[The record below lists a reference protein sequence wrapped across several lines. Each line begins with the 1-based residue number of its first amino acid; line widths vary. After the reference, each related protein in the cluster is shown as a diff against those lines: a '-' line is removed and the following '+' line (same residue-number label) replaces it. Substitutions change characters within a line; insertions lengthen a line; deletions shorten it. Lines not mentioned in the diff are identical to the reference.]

1 MSIVTGETGPVDL
14 SIRNTSSLGCFSID
28 YSASGAGAESGG
40 EGASV
45 GLIVTRPSLIRLTKT
60 TYPHSGAP
68 GSTNLAEPG
77 RWSCCSLA
85 RVKAWVVRQ
94 LGGPESL
101 NFEEIA
107 PGEPAEGMVRIRVR
121 AAAINFPDALMVAG
135 LYQVKPELPFVPGVE
150 VSGEVVSAPPGT
162 GFEAGDRVMA
172 LVDNAGL
179 TRGGYAE
186 IADAAPQSVSRMPD
200 KMSFEEGAGFTLV
213 FQTGWFGLHRRA
225 NLKPGE
231 TLLVHAGAGGVG
243 SAAIQLGKAAGAT
256 VIATAGSDEKVEVC
270 RRLGADHAVNY
281 KTEDFVEEVKRVTAG
296 RGADVV
302 FDPVGGDV
310 YDRSTKC
317 IAFEGRIVIVGFTSG
332 RIPQAA
338 TNHVLIK
345 NYSVVGLHWGLY
357 TKRAPELIAP
367 AARALLDLYDS
378 GKIKPHISI
387 RLPLSEAPRALAT
400 VAEGKSTGK
409 VILTV

>member
-1 MSIVTGETGPVDL
+1 L
-14 SIRNTSSLGCFSID
+14 
-28 YSASGAGAESGG
+28 
-40 EGASV
+40 
-45 GLIVTRPSLIRLTKT
+45 
-60 TYPHSGAP
+60 
-68 GSTNLAEPG
+68 
-77 RWSCCSLA
+77 
-85 RVKAWVVRQ
+85 KAWVVRQ

-101 NFEEIA
+101 QFEEI
-107 PGEPAEGMVRIRVR
+107 PSGEPADGMVRIKVR
-121 AAAINFPDALMVAG
+121 AAAINFPDVLMVAG

-150 VSGEVVSAPPGT
+150 VSGEVLSAPPAS
-162 GFEAGDRVMA
+162 GFKVGDRVMA
-172 LVDNAGL
+172 LLDSAGL
-179 TRGGYAE
+179 TRGGFAE
-186 IADAAPQSVSRMPD
+186 IADAAPASVTLMPD
-200 KMSFEEGAGFTLV
+200 KMPFEDGAGFTLV

-225 NLKPGE
+225 NLQPGE

-256 VIATAGSDEKVEVC
+256 VIATAGSDAKVEVC
-270 RRLGADHAVNY
+270 RKLGADHAVNY
-281 KTEDFVEEVKRVTAG
+281 KTGDFVDEVKRITEG

-338 TNHVLIK
+338 ANHVLIK

-357 TKRAPELIAP
+357 TRRAPELIAP
-367 AARALLDLYDS
+367 AARALLDLYEA
-378 GKIKPHISI
+378 GKIKPYIST
-387 RLPLSEAPRALAT
+387 RLPLSQAPRALAT
-400 VAEGKSTGK
+400 VGEGKSTGK

>member
-1 MSIVTGETGPVDL
+1 
-14 SIRNTSSLGCFSID
+14 
-28 YSASGAGAESGG
+28 
-40 EGASV
+40 
-45 GLIVTRPSLIRLTKT
+45 
-60 TYPHSGAP
+60 
-68 GSTNLAEPG
+68 
-77 RWSCCSLA
+77 
-85 RVKAWVVRQ
+85 
-94 LGGPESL
+94 
-101 NFEEIA
+101 
-107 PGEPAEGMVRIRVR
+107 MVRIRVR

-135 LYQVKPELPFVPGVE
+135 LYQVKPDLPFVPGVE

-162 GFEAGDRVMA
+162 GFNAGDRVMA

-179 TRGGYAE
+179 TRGGYSE
-186 IADAAPQSVSRMPD
+186 IADAAPQSVSRIPD
-200 KMSFEEGAGFTLV
+200 KMSFEEGAGFTLA

-225 NLKPGE
+225 NLKAGE

-281 KTEDFVEEVKRVTAG
+281 KTEDFVEEVKRVTGG

-317 IAFEGRIVIVGFTSG
+317 VAFEGRIVIVGFTSG

-338 TNHVLIK
+338 TNHVPIK

-378 GKIKPHISI
+378 GKIKPHISARI
-387 RLPLSEAPRALAT
+387 PLSEAPRALAI

>member
-1 MSIVTGETGPVDL
+1 M
-14 SIRNTSSLGCFSID
+14 
-28 YSASGAGAESGG
+28 
-40 EGASV
+40 
-45 GLIVTRPSLIRLTKT
+45 
-60 TYPHSGAP
+60 
-68 GSTNLAEPG
+68 
-77 RWSCCSLA
+77 
-85 RVKAWVVRQ
+85 KAWVVRE
-94 LGGPESL
+94 LGGPECL
-101 NFEEIA
+101 HLEEIA
-107 PGEPAEGMVRIRVR
+107 PGEPADGFVRIRVR

-150 VSGEVVSAPPGT
+150 VSGEVVSAPPAS
-162 GFEAGDRVMA
+162 GFKAGDRVMA
-172 LVDNAGL
+172 LLDSTGL
-179 TRGGYAE
+179 THGGYSE
-186 IADAAPQSVSRMPD
+186 VADAAPGSVSRMPD
-200 KMSFEEGAGFTLV
+200 TMSFEEGAGFTLV
-213 FQTGWFGLHRRA
+213 YQTGWFGLHRRA
-225 NLKPGE
+225 GLKAGE

-256 VIATAGSDEKVEVC
+256 VVATAGSDEKVAVC
-270 RRLGADHAVNY
+270 RTLGADHAINY
-281 KTEDFVEEVKRVTAG
+281 KSQDFVEEVKRITGG

-338 TNHVLIK
+338 ANHVLIK

-357 TKRAPELIAP
+357 ARRAPELIPP
-367 AARALLDLYDS
+367 ATRALVDLYEA
-378 GKIKPHISI
+378 GKIKPYIST
-387 RLPLSEAPRALAT
+387 RLPLTDAPRALAT

>member
-1 MSIVTGETGPVDL
+1 
-14 SIRNTSSLGCFSID
+14 
-28 YSASGAGAESGG
+28 
-40 EGASV
+40 
-45 GLIVTRPSLIRLTKT
+45 
-60 TYPHSGAP
+60 
-68 GSTNLAEPG
+68 
-77 RWSCCSLA
+77 
-85 RVKAWVVRQ
+85 
-94 LGGPESL
+94 
-101 NFEEIA
+101 
-107 PGEPAEGMVRIRVR
+107 VR

-150 VSGEVVSAPPGT
+150 VSGEVVSAPAT
-162 GFEAGDRVMA
+162 SGFKPGDRVMA
-172 LVDNAGL
+172 LVDNIGL
-179 TRGGYAE
+179 THGGYSE
-186 IADAAPQSVSRMPD
+186 IADAAPGSVTRIPDTMP
-200 KMSFEEGAGFTLV
+200 FEEAAGFTLI

-225 NLKPGE
+225 NLQAGE

-270 RRLGADHAVNY
+270 RKLGADHALNY
-281 KTEDFVEEVKRVTAG
+281 KTQDFVEEVKKITAG

-317 IAFEGRIVIVGFTSG
+317 IAFEGRILIVGFTSG

-338 TNHVLIK
+338 ANHVLIK

-357 TKRAPELIAP
+357 AKRAPELIP
-367 AARALLDLYDS
+367 PGMKALLDLYDA
-378 GKIKPHISI
+378 GKIKTYIGT
-387 RLPLSEAPRALAT
+387 RLPLGDAPRALAT
-400 VAEGKSTGK
+400 VAEGKSMGK

>member
-1 MSIVTGETGPVDL
+1 M
-14 SIRNTSSLGCFSID
+14 R
-28 YSASGAGAESGG
+28 
-40 EGASV
+40 
-45 GLIVTRPSLIRLTKT
+45 
-60 TYPHSGAP
+60 
-68 GSTNLAEPG
+68 
-77 RWSCCSLA
+77 
-85 RVKAWVVRQ
+85 
-94 LGGPESL
+94 
-101 NFEEIA
+101 FEEIA
-107 PGEPAEGMVRIRVR
+107 PGEPGEGMVRINVR

-135 LYQVKPELPFVPGVE
+135 LYQVKPDLPFVPGVE
-150 VSGEVVSAPPGT
+150 VSGEVMSAPPAS
-162 GFEAGDRVMA
+162 GFKPGDRVMA
-172 LVDNAGL
+172 LLDSAGL
-179 TRGGYAE
+179 THGGYSE
-186 IADAAPQSVSRMPD
+186 IADASPASVTRMPD
-200 KMSFEEGAGFTLV
+200 NMSFDEGAGFTLI

-225 NLKPGE
+225 NIQAGE

-270 RRLGADHAVNY
+270 RQLGADHAVNY
-281 KTEDFVEEVKRVTAG
+281 KTQDFVEEVKKITRG

-317 IAFEGRIVIVGFTSG
+317 IAFEGRIVLVGFTSG

-357 TKRAPELIAP
+357 KKRAPELIPP
-367 AARALLDLYDS
+367 AADALLELYEA
-378 GKIKPHISI
+378 GKIKPHIST
-387 RLPLSEAPRALAT
+387 RFPLRHAPRALAT

>member
-1 MSIVTGETGPVDL
+1 LP
-14 SIRNTSSLGCFSID
+14 
-28 YSASGAGAESGG
+28 
-40 EGASV
+40 
-45 GLIVTRPSLIRLTKT
+45 PS
-60 TYPHSGAP
+60 HSGPTPTMDA
-68 GSTNLAEPG
+68 
-77 RWSCCSLA
+77 
-85 RVKAWVVRQ
+85 VKAWVVRE

-101 NFEEIA
+101 QFEEVDA
-107 PGEPAEGMVRIRVR
+107 GEPADGMVRVAVR

-135 LYQVKPELPFVPGVE
+135 TYQSKPALPFVPGVE
-150 VSGEVVSAPPGT
+150 VSGEVMSAPASS
-162 GFEAGDRVMA
+162 GFKAGDRVMA
-172 LVDNAGL
+172 LLDSGGL

-186 IADAAPQSVSRMPD
+186 IADAVPRAVSSMP
-200 KMSFEEGAGFTLV
+200 KNMSFEEAAGFTLTY
-213 FQTGWFGLHRRA
+213 QTGWFGLHRRA
-225 NLKPGE
+225 NLQPSE

-270 RRLGADHAVNY
+270 RSLGADHAINY
-281 KTEDFVEEVKRVTAG
+281 KTQDFAEEVKKLTGG
-296 RGADVV
+296 RGADVI

-357 TKRAPELIAP
+357 NTRAPELIP
-367 AARALLDLYDS
+367 PVARTLIELYEA
-378 GKIKPHISI
+378 GKIKPLVSA
-387 RLPLSEAPRALAT
+387 RVPLADARQALAT

-409 VILTV
+409 VILTT

>member
-1 MSIVTGETGPVDL
+1 
-14 SIRNTSSLGCFSID
+14 
-28 YSASGAGAESGG
+28 
-40 EGASV
+40 
-45 GLIVTRPSLIRLTKT
+45 
-60 TYPHSGAP
+60 
-68 GSTNLAEPG
+68 
-77 RWSCCSLA
+77 
-85 RVKAWVVRQ
+85 VKAWVVRQ

-101 NFEEIA
+101 RFEEVA
-107 PGEPAEGMVRIRVR
+107 PGEPAEGMVRINVR

-135 LYQVKPELPFVPGVE
+135 LYQVKPDLPFVPGVE
-150 VSGEVVSAPPGT
+150 VSGEVISAPPAS
-162 GFEAGDRVMA
+162 GFKPGDRVMA
-172 LVDNAGL
+172 LLDSAGL
-179 TRGGYAE
+179 THGGYSE
-186 IADAAPQSVSRMPD
+186 LADAAPESVTRMPD
-200 KMSFEEGAGFTLV
+200 NMSFDEGAGFTLI

-225 NLKPGE
+225 NLQAGE

-243 SAAIQLGKAAGAT
+243 SAAIQLGKAAGAM

-281 KTEDFVEEVKRVTAG
+281 KTQDFVEEVKKITGG

-317 IAFEGRIVIVGFTSG
+317 IAFEGRLVLVGFTSG

-338 TNHVLIK
+338 ANHVLIK

-357 TKRAPELIAP
+357 TKRAPELISP
-367 AARALLDLYDS
+367 ASRALLELYEA
-378 GKIKPHISI
+378 GKIKPHIST
-387 RLPLSEAPRALAT
+387 RFPLSQAPRALAT
-400 VAEGKSTGK
+400 VAEGKSIGK